1 MRYISRYG
9 LLMLLLSAPPLAAE
23 TTLPVVEEIEWP
35 PFRDHCRQLLKTLAE
50 TKTPLPAET
59 VQAVRALLDKKPDDP
74 QAAARAVQQLLDPH
88 CLLAVDIN
96 PESRVK
102 AMRGPAAPKLRQND
116 ETLVLI
122 KVHNDG
128 GVTHQ
133 LRLRGPE
140 IIRPDKRDAERWL
153 RAALVPQ
160 VPFGEKLSGRRLEY
174 RLLRLRPRE
183 SGKREATF
191 QFDVGQGTQDLG
203 FRAEV
208 PVLFS
213 IQKST
218 RRD

>member
-1 MRYISRYG
+1 V
-9 LLMLLLSAPPLAAE
+9 LLLSAPPLSAE
-23 TTLPVVEEIEWP
+23 TTLPVVEEVEWTP
-35 PFRDHCRQLLKTLAE
+35 LRDHCRQLLKTFAE

-59 VQAVRALLDKKPDDP
+59 VRAVRALLDKKADDP
-74 QAAARAVQQLLDPH
+74 QAAAHAMQQLLDPH

-102 AMRGPAAPKLRQND
+102 ALRGPAVPALRQD
-116 ETLVLI
+116 EETLVLI

-133 LRLRGPE
+133 LRLSGPE
-140 IIRPDKRDAERWL
+140 IVPPGKRDAERWL
-153 RAALVPQ
+153 RAAMVPQ
-160 VPFGEKLSGRRLEY
+160 DPFGEKLSGRRLEY

-208 PVLFS
+208 PVLFA

-218 RRD
+218 RKD

>member
-1 MRYISRYG
+1 
-9 LLMLLLSAPPLAAE
+9 MLLLSASPLEAE
-23 TTLPVVEEIEWP
+23 TTLPVVEEVEWT
-35 PFRDHCRQLLKTLAE
+35 PFRDHCRQLLKTFAE
-50 TKTPLPAET
+50 TKAPLPAET
-59 VQAVRALLDKKPDDP
+59 VRTVRALLDKKPDDP
-74 QAAARAVQQLLDPH
+74 QAAARAVQQLFDPH

-102 AMRGPAAPKLRQND
+102 ALRGPAVATLRQD
-116 ETLVLI
+116 EETLVLI

-133 LRLRGPE
+133 LRVRGPE
-140 IIRPDKRDAERWL
+140 IVRARERDAERWL
-153 RAALVPQ
+153 RVALVPQ
-160 VPFGEKLSGRRLEY
+160 APFGAKLSGRRLEY

-213 IQKST
+213 IQKPT
-218 RRD
+218 RKD

>member
-1 MRYISRYG
+1 V
-9 LLMLLLSAPPLAAE
+9 LLLSASPLEAE
-23 TTLPVVEEIEWP
+23 TTLPVVEEVEWT
-35 PFRDHCRQLLKTLAE
+35 PFRDHCRQLLKTFGE
-50 TKTPLPAET
+50 TKAPLPTET
-59 VQAVRALLDKKPDDP
+59 VRAVRTLLDKKADDP

-102 AMRGPAAPKLRQND
+102 ALRGPAVPTLPQNE
-116 ETLVLI
+116 ETLILI

-133 LRLRGPE
+133 LRLSGPE
-140 IIRPDKRDAERWL
+140 IVRPGKRDAERWL
-153 RAALVPQ
+153 QAALVPQ
-160 VPFGEKLSGRRLEY
+160 APFGEKLSGRRLEY
-174 RLLRLRPRE
+174 RLLRLRSRE

-213 IQKST
+213 IQKPT
-218 RRD
+218 RKD